1 LPLEYRNNDVRL
13 ALTTMRDTVD
23 AFQIQ
28 RSAMCLS
35 VTLDDSDSAEL
46 TRIEVELDLSVA
58 WMIRRAI

>member
-1 LPLEYRNNDVRL
+1 
-13 ALTTMRDTVD
+13 MRDTVD

-28 RSAMCLS
+28 RSAICLS
-35 VTLDDSDSAEL
+35 ITLDDCDSAEL